1 MVGLRRTR
9 TSKHVKVLFLSATLI
24 SFVSLPVAANAWG
37 PLGHRVIARIA
48 KQHLSQKAKRRLN
61 FYFGK
66 NVALEELA
74 TWADEIQKQRP
85 KTAPWHYLHIAP
97 SATSLDMERDCLEG
111 NCITAKTRSF
121 VGIARLA
128 IRKKNDLLEPI
139 KFIVHLGGDLHQPLH
154 FGHPQDQSGW
164 DIPVELN
171 GRSMSLGEAWNSAIL
186 KLNDETEEELSER
199 LIRRVTP
206 EFERKWSKGTL
217 RDWSW
222 EAHLIAIRVAYGL
235 LPTGSPK
242 VLDEM
247 YLERARD
254 VIEEQLAKGG
264 VRLAEL
270 LNRTW
275 P

>member
-1 MVGLRRTR
+1 MVSLRRTR
-9 TSKHVKVLFLSATLI
+9 TSKHVKVLVLSAVLI
-24 SFVSLPVAANAWG
+24 SFISLPVVANAWG
-37 PLGHRVIARIA
+37 PIGHRVIGRIA
-48 KQHLSQKAKRRLN
+48 KQHLSPKAKSRLN

-85 KTAPWHYLHIAP
+85 ETAPWHHLRIAP
-97 SATSLDMERDCLEG
+97 SATSLDMERDCPEG
-111 NCITAKTRSF
+111 NCITAKTRLF

-128 IRKKNDLLEPI
+128 LRRKSDLLEPV
-139 KFIVHLGGDLHQPLH
+139 KFIVHFGGDLHQPLH
-154 FGHPQDQSGW
+154 FGHSQDQHGW

-171 GRSMSLGEAWNSAIL
+171 GHSMSLGEVWNSAIL
-186 KLNDETEEELSER
+186 ELNDETEEEFSRR
-199 LIRRVTP
+199 LIRSVTP
-206 EFERKWSKGTL
+206 ELKREWSKGTL

-222 EAHLIAIRVAYGL
+222 ETHLVAIRVAYGL

-247 YLERARD
+247 YLERARG
-254 VIEEQLAKGG
+254 VIEEQLLKGG